1 MAPAKMSFDPQAAR
15 CFACG
20 KQGHVAAA
28 CPNPSK
34 KTACH
39 LCGGEGH
46 KAHRCAILPI
56 LPSLKTA
63 RRPRGGQRRA
73 LPRLRI
79 WLRVSRESMR
89 DDS

>member
-39 LCGGEGH
+39 PL
-46 KAHRCAILPI
+46 RR
-56 LPSLKTA
+56 
-63 RRPRGGQRRA
+63 RRPQGAVLPERQRDEGGA
-73 LPRLRI
+73 ATGGL
-79 WLRVSRESMR
+79 
-89 DDS
+89 